1 MVDILGLDSLLAQ
14 IVLALGA
21 ALVLGNGSALFV
33 NRRGRKPKGEEGDLK
48 RSRAW
53 FLLVVGLVM
62 AYWGLA
68 SLISG

>member
-21 ALVLGNGSALFV
+21 ALVLGNGYALYMD
-33 NRRGRKPKGEEGDLK
+33 RRGKKPKDEEGELK
-48 RSRAW
+48 KPRAW

-68 SLISG
+68 SLITA